1 MTRLQCCIAIREQ
14 HKNKIR
20 LNAHDRR
27 QSLRLQSGSW
37 QACVIYRDGMI
48 YLASLGAEEASWEV
62 SNSFLHHFYSH
73 QSKPQRA
80 GAKCERS
87 INGLLMLPSYISC
100 LCYFKPCLR
109 FTFWASAFLLCL
121 LPHAL
126 GSGSGGPAA
135 MGPGWIYGK
144 QKPYSS
150 VHPATRSFKLL
161 VCFEFWQHATRLHF
175 NSMFQLLDW
184 SNNPKT
190 MILGSVKC
198 VMCIFQEIATTH

>member
-109 FTFWASAFLLCL
+109 FTFWTSAFLCVYF
-121 LPHAL
+121 PTRWAV
-126 GSGSGGPAA
+126 
-135 MGPGWIYGK
+135 GPGVRPPWD
-144 QKPYSS
+144 
-150 VHPATRSFKLL
+150 L
-161 VCFEFWQHATRLHF
+161 VGFMVNKNLIRPFILQHAALNCSF
-175 NSMFQLLDW
+175 
-184 SNNPKT
+184 
-190 MILGSVKC
+190 ILNFDNMQHVYILTICSSYWTDQIIQKLWYWVQWN
-198 VMCIFQEIATTH
+198 V